1 MLRAARHGPVRIL
14 LPMISSIEEIRRA
27 REAMEQVARRLRR
40 RGVKLADAL
49 PALGAMIEVPGAAL
63 AADALAGE
71 ADFFALG
78 TNDLTQYTLAI
89 DRTDEQVAYL
99 YDPLHPAVLRLIQFT
114 VEAAVRR
121 QIPLGVCGE
130 IAGDPRYAALLLGLG
145 LRELSMAPQKI
156 PQVKQR
162 IRNLDMVAATRR
174 ARAIMDQADPTRI
187 AALLDDFNAAAAPA

>member
-1 MLRAARHGPVRIL
+1 
-14 LPMISSIEEIRRA
+14 
-27 REAMEQVARRLRR
+27 VARRLRR
-40 RGVKLADAL
+40 RGIVVPDTL
-49 PALGAMIEVPGAAL
+49 PPLGTMIEVPGAAL

-71 ADFFALG
+71 ADFFSIG

-99 YDPLHPAVLRLIQFT
+99 YDPLHPAVVRLIHFS
-114 VEAAVRR
+114 VEAAAPRR
-121 QIPLGVCGE
+121 IPVSVCGE

-174 ARAIMDQADPTRI
+174 ARAIMDQADP
-187 AALLDDFNAAAAPA
+187 A